1 MTSPVEQIVVECPK
15 CGLSYD
21 DWTRGSVNLRE
32 VVMQD
37 QDRPTGNLT
46 PREFAF
52 LTPEDMGSDYEAA
65 CRGAGLAVTEQGWG
79 FLLCED
85 EQGSHWSAITDDPE
99 YLRQLIGASE
109 GVLDGLAI
117 PPDMYDRTRRGWPD
131 EWREGDD
138 AR

>member
-1 MTSPVEQIVVECPK
+1 
-15 CGLSYD
+15 
-21 DWTRGSVNLRE
+21 
-32 VVMQD
+32 MQE

-52 LTPEDMGSDYEAA
+52 LTPEDLGSDYEAA

-85 EQGSHWSAITDDPE
+85 EQGAHWSAITDDPD
-99 YLRQLIGASE
+99 YLRQLIGVSE

-131 EWREGDD
+131 EWNEGVDG
-138 AR
+138 R